1 MDIRTQETEPSR
13 PKSLMQRLGLSVL
26 FLGCGLL
33 VFIVSHFTSGELNVQ
48 TFWVPSLFLVA
59 AIMTRRSA
67 RLNAHWQVFYAF
79 FIFSVVWLFR
89 HSVLDSSLVQPFYST
104 ITGNVVA
111 QLVDSTVVIGP
122 IVLLTFASRANLA
135 SIFLRRGNLRLG
147 LPVGLAVLA
156 IFYMLTAVI
165 ATTIAGM
172 SPGFFLFLTPYLLI
186 LAVANGFKEELWFRG
201 LFLSKYETILGFRL
215 SNFLQAAIFAASVV
229 EAEFSSILL
238 GFALVSFFLGLGFG
252 YLMRRTGSIF
262 GSSLRDAGA
271 PIPIFLIVLSGLTR
285 SSVPKSPASPFP
297 EGPSV
302 NVTRPSSPTGTTL

>member
-79 FIFSVVWLFR
+79 FIFSFVWLFR

-111 QLVDSTVVIGP
+111 QLVDSTVVISP
-122 IVLLTFASRANLA
+122 VVLLTFASREN
-135 SIFLRRGNLRLG
+135 
-147 LPVGLAVLA
+147 
-156 IFYMLTAVI
+156 
-165 ATTIAGM
+165 
-172 SPGFFLFLTPYLLI
+172 
-186 LAVANGFKEELWFRG
+186 
-201 LFLSKYETILGFRL
+201 
-215 SNFLQAAIFAASVV
+215 
-229 EAEFSSILL
+229 
-238 GFALVSFFLGLGFG
+238 LVSFFLRGGGLRLALLSDFQVIAFLYVLPAVMG
-252 YLMRRTGSIF
+252 
-262 GSSLRDAGA
+262 
-271 PIPIFLIVLSGLTR
+271 IPLAGLTSAFFY
-285 SSVPKSPASPFP
+285 SS
-297 EGPSV
+297 
-302 NVTRPSSPTGTTL
+302 T

>member
-67 RLNAHWQVFYAF
+67 RLSAHWQVFYAF
-79 FIFSVVWLFR
+79 FIFSFVWLFR

-135 SIFLRRGNLRLG
+135 SIFLRRGDLRLG
-147 LPVGLAVLA
+147 LLVGLAVIA
-156 IFYMLTAVI
+156 IFYVLTAVI
-165 ATTIAGM
+165 GITIAGM
-172 SPGFFLFLTPYLLI
+172 SSGFFLSLTPFLLI

-201 LFLSKYETILGFRL
+201 LFLNKYETILGFRL

-238 GFALVSFFLGLGFG
+238 GFALVSFFLGLGLG

-262 GSSLRDAGA
+262 GSSLCEAGA
-271 PIPIFLIVLSGLTR
+271 TIPIFLMVLSGL
-285 SSVPKSPASPFP
+285 K
-297 EGPSV
+297 
-302 NVTRPSSPTGTTL
+302 